1 MVRDAK
7 ARGVRVTAE
16 ATPHHLLLSDE
27 AVRGYDPNTKMAP
40 PLRGKRDV
48 EALVEALADGTVD
61 CIATDHAPHATSEKE
76 DEFEEAANGVVGLE
90 TAVPLL
96 LDRLVRPGVVD
107 LATLVTRLSVAP
119 AALAESA
126 RRKPGHRDAGR
137 HHRARPRRGV
147 DREARGVP
155 LEEPQYALRG
165 RHGARR
171 AVDDHRRR
179 RAGEAMTPAL
189 LALADGRVF
198 RGDACGAGGE
208 ASGEVVFNTA
218 MTGYQEI
225 LTDPSYRGQMVC
237 MTYPL
242 IGNYGI
248 SPEDVESRRPWV
260 NGFIVK
266 EMCGYPSNW
275 RGRMRLEDYLRE
287 HGIVAIQGIDTRA
300 LTRHLRD
307 HGAQEG
313 IISTVE
319 ADADRLVER
328 ARALPGLVGR
338 DLVTEVSVAEPHG
351 WDQGTWDLARGYTV
365 APEPRFRVVA
375 FDSGIKQNILRQLA
389 SLECNVTVVPA
400 RTPAEAV
407 LEMRPHGVFL
417 SNGPGDPEAVP
428 YLVESVRGLVGRTPI
443 FGICLGNQILGL
455 ALGGRTYK
463 LKFGHHGANHPVR
476 DLATGRVEIT
486 AQNHGFSVDPASVA
500 KLGLDETHVNLN
512 DGTSEGMRH
521 RELPIFSVQYHPEAS
536 PGPHDAH
543 YLFHRFIDLMSGGKG
558 E

>member
-1 MVRDAK
+1 
-7 ARGVRVTAE
+7 
-16 ATPHHLLLSDE
+16 
-27 AVRGYDPNTKMAP
+27 
-40 PLRGKRDV
+40 
-48 EALVEALADGTVD
+48 
-61 CIATDHAPHATSEKE
+61 
-76 DEFEEAANGVVGLE
+76 
-90 TAVPLL
+90 
-96 LDRLVRPGVVD
+96 
-107 LATLVTRLSVAP
+107 
-119 AALAESA
+119 
-126 RRKPGHRDAGR
+126 
-137 HHRARPRRGV
+137 
-147 DREARGVP
+147 
-155 LEEPQYALRG
+155 
-165 RHGARR
+165 
-171 AVDDHRRR
+171 
-179 RAGEAMTPAL
+179 MTPAL

-198 RGDACGAGGE
+198 RGVACGAGGE

-266 EMCGYPSNW
+266 EACGYPSNW
-275 RGRMRLEDYLRE
+275 RGRMRLDDYLRE

-338 DLVTEVSVAEPHG
+338 DLVSEVSVAEPHG
-351 WDQGTWDLARGYTV
+351 WDQGTWDLARGYT
-365 APEPRFRVVA
+365 APPEPRFRVVA

-389 SLECNVTVVPA
+389 SLGCGVTVVPA
-400 RTPAEAV
+400 RTPTEAV
-407 LEMRPHGVFL
+407 LEMKPHGVFL

-476 DLATGRVEIT
+476 DLSTGRVEIT
-486 AQNHGFSVDPASVA
+486 AQNHGFSVDPTSVA
-500 KLGLDETHVNLN
+500 KLGLDETHINLN

-558 E
+558 D